1 MHPMLNIAVR
11 AVRKAGQ
18 CMVQAYEQRTQP
30 NSHFPGFPGDSLPV
44 SQAIAQ
50 VMIAVIQ
57 RSYPHHAIVSTL
69 GEPISGEGEVQWLI
83 EPLAGKRNFSKR
95 WPHCA
100 LSITVSIKA
109 ATEVAVI
116 YDALRNEL
124 FTAVRGSGAQIN
136 GYRLRLESQ
145 SQSLSESVLATRL
158 TSNPQHSLE
167 PATILLGA
175 LLGQG
180 AAIRCSGCTL
190 LDFAYVAA
198 GRLDGFFGRGV
209 APAALAAGALL
220 VSEAGGLVT
229 DFSGSPHRGRS
240 NEVVVAPTKMIK
252 SLLKGIHSARAQQP

>member
-30 NSHFPGFPGDSLPV
+30 NSHLPGLPGDSLPV

-57 RSYPHHAIVSTL
+57 RSYPHQTIVSTL
-69 GEPISGEGEVQWLI
+69 GEPIRGEGEVQWLI
-83 EPLAGKRNFSKR
+83 EPLAGKSNFSKR
-95 WPHCA
+95 LPHCA
-100 LSITVSIKA
+100 LSITVSVKA
-109 ATEVAVI
+109 ATEVTVI
-116 YDALRNEL
+116 YDVLRNEL

-145 SQSLSESVLATRL
+145 AQSLSESVLATRL
-158 TSNPQHSLE
+158 TSNPQQSLE
-167 PATILLGA
+167 PANTLLGS

-198 GRLDGFFGRGV
+198 GRMDGFFGSGV
-209 APAALAAGALL
+209 GFSALAAGALL

-229 DFSGSPHRGRS
+229 DWSGSPYRGHS
-240 NEVVVAPTKMIK
+240 TGVVAAPTKMIK
-252 SLLKGIHSARAQQP
+252 PLLKVIQSARSL

>member
-30 NSHFPGFPGDSLPV
+30 NSRLPGLPGGSLPV
-44 SQAIAQ
+44 SQAIAK

-57 RSYPHHAIVSTL
+57 RSYPHQTIVSPQ
-69 GEPISGEGEVQWLI
+69 GEQIGNGGDVQWVI

-95 WPHCA
+95 LPHCA
-100 LSITVSIKA
+100 LSITVSVKA
-109 ATEVAVI
+109 AAEITVI
-116 YDALRNEL
+116 YDAFRNEL

-136 GYRLRLESQ
+136 GYRLRMDWQ
-145 SQSLSESVLATRL
+145 AQSLTESVLATPL
-158 TSNPQHSLE
+158 TPSDQHSLE
-167 PATILLGA
+167 STTTLLGA

-198 GRLDGFFGRGV
+198 GRMDGFFGREVGSST
-209 APAALAAGALL
+209 LAAGALL
-220 VSEAGGLVT
+220 VSEAGGLIT
-229 DFSGSPHRGRS
+229 DLSGSPYRDHSKG
-240 NEVVVAPTKMIK
+240 VVAAPPKMMK
-252 SLLKGIHSARAQQP
+252 PLLKGIDSARALSR